1 MTHGLPMPAGP
12 AGTRP
17 SLMGSAVRVM
27 EDPSVSDASTS
38 RRSAARSETPSRLES
53 CSHGATTMSR
63 RSRLSLASVTKPSAT
78 RSSGSFSQRATTDDS
93 AGLTI
98 IIVALA
104 LAPVGAG

>member
-27 EDPSVSDASTS
+27 EEPSVSDASTS
-38 RRSAARSETPSRLES
+38 RRSAAPSETPSRLES

-63 RSRLSLASVTKPSAT
+63 RPRSSVASVTRPSAT
-78 RSSGSFSQRATTDDS
+78 RSSDSFSERATTDDS

-98 IIVALA
+98 IIVALG
-104 LAPVGAG
+104 LAPVGSG